1 MATAEDLSSEEEEE
15 EVEQLFNQKFVN
27 LVSTNKKNRRYRK
40 TQTAKKLGLREALV
54 SKESQEFGKKMV
66 LAQSS
71 AVKDLKSNS

>member
-1 MATAEDLSSEEEEE
+1 MPRVMATAEDLSSEEEEE

-66 LAQSS
+66 LA
-71 AVKDLKSNS
+71 